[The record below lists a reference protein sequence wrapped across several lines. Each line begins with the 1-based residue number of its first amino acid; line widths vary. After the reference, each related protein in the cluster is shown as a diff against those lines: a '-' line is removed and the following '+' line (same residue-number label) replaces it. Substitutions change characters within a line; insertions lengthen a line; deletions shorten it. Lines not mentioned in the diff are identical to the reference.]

1 MPQNMEYIQALK
13 EIKSTIISNINICNG
28 VLIDSVE
35 NMLTDGIVI
44 DIGWKGNVHL
54 QVYYRG
60 SRYFY
65 MIIRNE
71 EQVSAGYYAGK
82 LDESFFKSIQKLINE
97 IENGDFDKKKTRREK
112 IIEIVQ
118 RRKLTSYMNQTKWKE
133 FLYAITEEMPIAP
146 PYDYKT
152 LFEDIHEKPCFGTAY
167 DRESFNYYDFKSIEW
182 VKIKPCFEEHVYQG
196 RLMEDKII
204 HHNVEAE
211 FLALM
216 EKYNIPYEYD
226 SIKEVYVI
234 YGYK

>member
-1 MPQNMEYIQALK
+1 MEYIQTLK
-13 EIKSTIISNINICNG
+13 EMKNTIISNINICNG
-28 VLIDSVE
+28 VLIGSVE

-54 QVYYRG
+54 QIFYRG

-65 MIIRNE
+65 MVIRNE

-82 LDESFFKSIQKLINE
+82 PDESFFKSIQKLINE
-97 IENGDFDKKKTRREK
+97 IENGDFDKKKTQREK

-152 LFEDIHEKPCFGTAY
+152 LFEDSHEKSCFGTAY